1 MVILHINALKLI
13 EKIREEC
20 LPVRSMEVGI
30 EDKNGGFQFEGFWK
44 CSLEPKETMRMYVKR
59 SCDNAL
65 EFIKNVRCS

>member
-1 MVILHINALKLI
+1 M
-13 EKIREEC
+13 C
-20 LPVRSMEVGI
+20 SMEVGI